1 MPRPRKITVSWS
13 YPVLFDRRDG
23 SCACEDRYGI
33 YAVTRELRGREPE
46 LLYIGLTERSFARR
60 MDEHQKRYEK
70 NHRGFLVRYGE
81 KKVRFGRVSFND
93 DGSVDRKLLLEDV
106 ETFFICRYAPL
117 FNTSKAVH
125 GAKVTY
131 PNLVFENTGF
141 RWKFDRENRMKE
153 VLE

>member
-23 SCACEDRYGI
+23 SCACDDRYGI
-33 YAVTRELRGREPE
+33 YAVTRELRGRDP
-46 LLYIGLTERSFARR
+46 
-60 MDEHQKRYEK
+60 YEK

-93 DGSVDRKLLLEDV
+93 DGSVDRKLLLEDI
-106 ETFFICRYAPL
+106 ETFFICKYSPL

-141 RWKFDRENRMKE
+141 RWKFNRENRMEE